1 MSSEEKPSLKNMF
14 LQRSAQRIQRTKI
27 NTTPVIQIKKG
38 NPFFTK
44 NDIFKTNN
52 PIARLCRFIFVD
64 KQITDIELY
73 EAHDRNGRALQKIPR
88 DINTD
93 KGNLKKALEKP
104 RMTVGQLEKILT
116 ILGFQIVDLAYTLKN
131 PTTGEVSTYSL
142 SKISDFLE
150 ESHQDSW
157 NGIIVSSEEDG
168 GDVHDKKIP
177 NPPLDDI

>member
-1 MSSEEKPSLKNMF
+1 MSEETSSLKHSF
-14 LQRSAQRIQRTKI
+14 LQRSVQRIQRVKANI
-27 NTTPVIQIKKG
+27 TPIIQIKKG

-44 NDIFKTNN
+44 DDIFKTNN

-64 KQITDIELY
+64 KQITDVELY

-104 RMTVGQLEKILT
+104 RMTVNQLEKILT

-131 PTTGEVSTYSL
+131 PTTGEISTYSL
-142 SKISDFLE
+142 TKIAEFLE
-150 ESHQDSW
+150 ESQQDSW

-168 GDVHDKKIP
+168 GTVCDEKDS